1 MSVYDQPSPPA
12 RHVTAPAPRIA
23 QRVACGTVPD
33 LRAAAQHLYPD
44 LVDLR
49 RLLHRFPERGN
60 HLPETRRIVLEALE
74 GLPLD
79 IVAHETT
86 SGIVAVLEGDQPG
99 PVTLLRADMD
109 ALPVTEET
117 GLEFASLHDGF
128 MHACGHDLHTAM
140 LVGAARVLSSMKSD
154 LAGTVLFMFQPGEEG
169 FAGARFMLEEGLL
182 ATVEDRPSGAFAM
195 HVNTWTR
202 TGMVLHRKGPQL
214 ASDDEVR
221 VTVRGR
227 GGHASAPHLSY
238 DPIPVAAEIVLA
250 TQTAITRRIN
260 VFDPGVITFATVD
273 AGTTHNVIPETA
285 LLVGTIRAV
294 SDSTRRELHALI
306 NRVVPGIA
314 AAHDVEAEVEI
325 DMGYPVT
332 VNDPDH
338 TTWVDTVARDTLG
351 DDQVV
356 WMDSPVMGAED
367 WGYVLREVPGTMSFL
382 GACPPELEPGRA
394 AGLHSNR
401 AVFDEEA
408 MISGTA
414 LHAAVALAS
423 HSRPG
428 HPQAQA
434 VRPGP

>member
-1 MSVYDQPSPPA
+1 MVS
-12 RHVTAPAPRIA
+12 
-23 QRVACGTVPD
+23 D
-33 LRAAAQHLYPD
+33 LIAAAQHLFPE

-49 RLLHRFPERGN
+49 RLLHRFPEQGN
-60 HLPETRRIVLEALE
+60 HLPETRRIVLEALK

-86 SGIVAVLEGDQPG
+86 SGIVAALEGDHPG

-109 ALPVTEET
+109 ALPVTEAT
-117 GLEFASLHDGF
+117 GLEFASSHDGF

-140 LVGAARVLSSMKSD
+140 LVGAARLLSSMKSG

-182 ATVEDRPSGAFAM
+182 STVKDRPSSAFAI
-195 HVNTWTR
+195 HVNTWAR
-202 TGMVLHRKGPQL
+202 TGAVQHRRGSQL
-214 ASDDEVR
+214 ASADEAR
-221 VTVRGR
+221 VTILGK
-227 GGHASAPHLSY
+227 GGHASAPYLSY

-260 VFDPGVITFATVD
+260 VFEPGVVTFATVT

-285 LLVGTIRAV
+285 TMVATIRAV
-294 SDSTRRELHALI
+294 SESTRDQLHALI

-314 AAHDVEAEVEI
+314 AAHGVEAEVEI
-325 DMGYPVT
+325 KLGYPVT

-338 TTWVDTVARDTLG
+338 TAWVDTVARDTLG
-351 DDQVV
+351 DNCVA
-356 WMDSPVMGAED
+356 WMDSPIMAAED

-394 AGLHSNR
+394 PGLHSDR

-408 MISGTA
+408 MITGTA
-414 LHAAVALAS
+414 LHAAIALANGN
-423 HSRPG
+423 RG
-428 HPQAQA
+428 A
-434 VRPGP
+434 

>member
-1 MSVYDQPSPPA
+1 MSVDDQPSPPA
-12 RHVTAPAPRIA
+12 RHVTAPTPRIA

-33 LRAAAQHLYPD
+33 LHKAAQNLFPD

-86 SGIVAVLEGDQPG
+86 SGIVAVLEGDHPG

-117 GLEFASLHDGF
+117 GLEFASLNDGF

-294 SDSTRRELHALI
+294 SDSTREQMHALI
-306 NRVVPGIA
+306 EWWSPASPRPTTLRPRSRSTWGI
-314 AAHDVEAEVEI
+314 
-325 DMGYPVT
+325 
-332 VNDPDH
+332 
-338 TTWVDTVARDTLG
+338 R
-351 DDQVV
+351 
-356 WMDSPVMGAED
+356 
-367 WGYVLREVPGTMSFL
+367 
-382 GACPPELEPGRA
+382 
-394 AGLHSNR
+394 
-401 AVFDEEA
+401 
-408 MISGTA
+408 
-414 LHAAVALAS
+414 
-423 HSRPG
+423 
-428 HPQAQA
+428 
-434 VRPGP
+434 

>member
-1 MSVYDQPSPPA
+1 M
-12 RHVTAPAPRIA
+12 
-23 QRVACGTVPD
+23 PD
-33 LRAAAQHLYPD
+33 LRAAAQLLFPD
-44 LVDLR
+44 LVELR

-60 HLPETRRIVLEALE
+60 HLPKTRRIVLDALE

-79 IVAHETT
+79 IVLHETT
-86 SGIVAVLEGDQPG
+86 SGIVAALEGDHPG

-182 ATVEDRPSGAFAM
+182 TTANDRPSGAFAI

-202 TGMVLHRKGPQL
+202 TGMVLHRQGPQL
-214 ASDDEVR
+214 ASDDELR
-221 VTVRGR
+221 VTIRGK

-294 SDSTRRELHALI
+294 SDSTREQLHALI

-325 DMGYPVT
+325 ELGYPVT

-338 TTWVDTVARDTLG
+338 TAWVDTVARQTLG
-351 DDQVV
+351 DDRVV
-356 WMDSPVMGAED
+356 WMDSPIMGAED
-367 WGYVLREVPGTMSFL
+367 WGYVLQEVPGTMSFL

-401 AVFDEEA
+401 AVFDEQA

-414 LHAAVALAS
+414 LHAAVALS
-423 HSRPG
+423 NHGRPG
-428 HPQAQA
+428 L
-434 VRPGP
+434 

>member
-1 MSVYDQPSPPA
+1 M
-12 RHVTAPAPRIA
+12 
-23 QRVACGTVPD
+23 
-33 LRAAAQHLYPD
+33 
-44 LVDLR
+44 
-49 RLLHRFPERGN
+49 LHRFPERGN

-86 SGIVAVLEGDQPG
+86 SGIVAVLEGDRPG

-117 GLEFASLHDGF
+117 GLDFASLHHGF

-140 LVGAARVLSSMKSD
+140 LVGATRVLSSMKSD

-182 ATVEDRPSGAFAM
+182 ETAEDRPSGAFAI

-221 VTVRGR
+221 VTIRGK

-294 SDSTRRELHALI
+294 SDSTREQVHALI
-306 NRVVPGIA
+306 ERVAPNIA
-314 AAHDVEAEVEI
+314 AAHDMEAKVEI
-325 DMGYPVT
+325 NLGYPVT

-338 TTWVDTVARDTLG
+338 TTWVDTVARNTLG
-351 DDQVV
+351 DDHVR
-356 WMDSPVMGAED
+356 WMDSPFMGAED
-367 WGYVLREVPGTMSFL
+367 WGYVLQEVPGTMSFL
-382 GACPPELEPGRA
+382 GACPPQLEPGQA

-401 AVFDEEA
+401 AIFDEEA
-408 MISGTA
+408 MITGTA
-414 LHAAVALAS
+414 LHSAVAL
-423 HSRPG
+423 SRG
-428 HPQAQA
+428 
-434 VRPGP
+434 RRNE

>member
-1 MSVYDQPSPPA
+1 M
-12 RHVTAPAPRIA
+12 
-23 QRVACGTVPD
+23 PD
-33 LRAAAQHLYPD
+33 LRAAAQHLFPD

-60 HLPETRRIVLEALE
+60 HLPETRRIVLEAL
-74 GLPLD
+74 GSLPLD
-79 IVAHETT
+79 IVEHETT
-86 SGIVAVLEGDQPG
+86 SGIVAVLEGGRPG

-117 GLEFASLHDGF
+117 GLEFSSRHDGF

-140 LVGAARVLSSMKSD
+140 LVGAARLLSSMRSD
-154 LAGTVLFMFQPGEEG
+154 VAGTVLFMFQPGEEG

-182 ATVEDRPSGAFAM
+182 DTVKDRPSGAFAI

-221 VTVRGR
+221 VTIRGK
-227 GGHASAPHLSY
+227 GGHASAPYLSY
-238 DPIPVAAEIVLA
+238 DPIPVAAEIILA

-260 VFDPGVITFATVD
+260 VFDPGVITFATVA

-285 LLVGTIRAV
+285 LLVGTMRAV
-294 SDSTRRELHALI
+294 SDSTREQLHALV
-306 NRVVPGIA
+306 NRVVPSIA
-314 AAHDVEAEVEI
+314 AAHGVEAEVEI
-325 DMGYPVT
+325 NMGYPVT

-338 TTWVDTVARDTLG
+338 TAWVDTVARDTLG
-351 DDQVV
+351 DDRVA
-356 WMDSPVMGAED
+356 WMDSPIMGAED
-367 WGYVLREVPGTMSFL
+367 WGYVLQEVPGTMSFL

-408 MISGTA
+408 MITGTA
-414 LHAAVALAS
+414 LHAAIALA
-423 HSRPG
+423 HGTR
-428 HPQAQA
+428 QTE
-434 VRPGP
+434 

>member
-1 MSVYDQPSPPA
+1 M
-12 RHVTAPAPRIA
+12 
-23 QRVACGTVPD
+23 PD

-86 SGIVAVLEGDQPG
+86 SGIVAVLEGDHPG

-117 GLEFASLHDGF
+117 GLEFASLNDGF

-140 LVGAARVLSSMKSD
+140 LVGAARVLSQMKSD

-182 ATVEDRPSGAFAM
+182 ATVKDRPSGAFAI

-294 SDSTRRELHALI
+294 SDGTRRELHALI
-306 NRVVPGIA
+306 ERVVPGIA

-325 DMGYPVT
+325 NMGYPVT

-338 TTWVDTVARDTLG
+338 TAWVDSVARDTLG
-351 DDQVV
+351 DDCVA

-382 GACPPELEPGRA
+382 GACPPEFEPGRA

-414 LHAAVALAS
+414 LHAAVAL
-423 HSRPG
+423 SRAMSG
-428 HPQAQA
+428 E
-434 VRPGP
+434 

>member
-1 MSVYDQPSPPA
+1 M
-12 RHVTAPAPRIA
+12 
-23 QRVACGTVPD
+23 
-33 LRAAAQHLYPD
+33 
-44 LVDLR
+44 
-49 RLLHRFPERGN
+49 LHRFPERGN

-86 SGIVAVLEGDQPG
+86 SGIVAVLEGDHPG

-117 GLEFASLHDGF
+117 GLEFVSLHDGF

-140 LVGAARVLSSMKSD
+140 LVGAARVLSSMKSN

-182 ATVEDRPSGAFAM
+182 DTAEDRPSGAFAI

-221 VTVRGR
+221 VTIRGK

-294 SDSTRRELHALI
+294 SDSTRLQLHALI
-306 NRVVPGIA
+306 ERVAPNIA
-314 AAHDVEAEVEI
+314 AAHGVEAEVEI
-325 DMGYPVT
+325 DLGYPVT

-338 TTWVDTVARDTLG
+338 TTWVDTVARNTLG
-351 DDQVV
+351 DDHVV
-356 WMDSPVMGAED
+356 WMDSPFMGAED
-367 WGYVLREVPGTMSFL
+367 WGFVLQEVPGTMSFL
-382 GACPPELEPGRA
+382 GACPPQLEPGRA

-414 LHAAVALAS
+414 LHAAVAL
-423 HSRPG
+423 SR
-428 HPQAQA
+428 AMSEE
-434 VRPGP
+434 

>member
-1 MSVYDQPSPPA
+1 MAESVAS
-12 RHVTAPAPRIA
+12 
-23 QRVACGTVPD
+23 GTVPD
-33 LRAAAQHLYPD
+33 LLAAARELFPD

-49 RLLHRFPERGN
+49 RRFHQCPERGN
-60 HLPETRRIVLEALE
+60 HLPETRRIVLEALK

-79 IVAHETT
+79 IVLHETT
-86 SGIVAVLEGDQPG
+86 SGIVAVLEGDHPG

-117 GLEFASLHDGF
+117 GLEFASRNDGF

-140 LVGAARVLSSMKSD
+140 LVGTARLLSSMKSD

-182 ATVEDRPSGAFAM
+182 TTVDERPSGAFAI
-195 HVNTWTR
+195 HVNTWTP
-202 TGMVLHRKGPQL
+202 TGMLFHRKGPQL

-221 VTVRGR
+221 VTVRGK
-227 GGHASAPHLSY
+227 GGHASAPYLAY

-294 SDSTRRELHALI
+294 SDSTREQLHALL
-306 NRVVPGIA
+306 NRVVPNIA
-314 AAHDVEAEVEI
+314 AAHGVEAEVEI
-325 DMGYPVT
+325 EGGYPVT
-332 VNDPDH
+332 INDPDH
-338 TTWVDTVARDTLG
+338 TSWVDSVARRTLG
-351 DDQVV
+351 EDRVS
-356 WMDSPVMGAED
+356 WMESPVMGAED

-382 GACPPELEPGRA
+382 GACPPDLVPGQA
-394 AGLHSNR
+394 PGLHSNR
-401 AVFDEEA
+401 AVFDEKA
-408 MISGTA
+408 MITGTA
-414 LHAAVALAS
+414 LHAAVAIARCNGQGLVTA
-423 HSRPG
+423 
-428 HPQAQA
+428 
-434 VRPGP
+434 

>member
-1 MSVYDQPSPPA
+1 M
-12 RHVTAPAPRIA
+12 
-23 QRVACGTVPD
+23 PD
-33 LRAAAQHLYPD
+33 LRASAERLFPD

-49 RLLHRFPERGN
+49 RLLHRFPEQGN

-86 SGIVAVLEGDQPG
+86 SGIVAVLEGDHPG

-109 ALPVTEET
+109 ALPVTEAT
-117 GLEFASLHDGF
+117 GLGFASRHDGF

-140 LVGAARVLSSMKSD
+140 LVGAARLLSSMRSD

-182 ATVEDRPSGAFAM
+182 STVTDRPSSAFAI
-195 HVNTWTR
+195 HVNTWTP
-202 TGMVLHRKGPQL
+202 TGMVLHRGGPQL
-214 ASDDEVR
+214 ASADEAR
-221 VTVRGR
+221 VTIRGK
-227 GGHASAPHLSY
+227 GGHASAPYLAY

-260 VFDPGVITFATVD
+260 VFDPGVITFAHVV

-285 LLVGTIRAV
+285 SMVATIRAV
-294 SDSTRRELHALI
+294 SEDSREQLHALI
-306 NRVVPGIA
+306 TRVVPSIA
-314 AAHDVEAEVEI
+314 AAHGMEAEVELNL
-325 DMGYPVT
+325 GYPVT

-338 TTWVDTVARDTLG
+338 TAWVDTVARDTLG
-351 DDQVV
+351 NDRVV
-356 WMDSPVMGAED
+356 WMNSPIMAAED

-394 AGLHSNR
+394 PGLHSDR

-408 MISGTA
+408 MIIGTA
-414 LHAAVALAS
+414 LHGAIAMAS
-423 HSRPG
+423 GKRR
-428 HPQAQA
+428 A
-434 VRPGP
+434 

>member
-1 MSVYDQPSPPA
+1 M
-12 RHVTAPAPRIA
+12 
-23 QRVACGTVPD
+23 PD
-33 LRAAAQHLYPD
+33 LRAAAQHLFPD

-49 RLLHRFPERGN
+49 RSLHRFPEEGN

-86 SGIVAVLEGDQPG
+86 SGIVAVLKGDDPG

-109 ALPVTEET
+109 ALPVTEAT
-117 GLEFASLHDGF
+117 GLEFASHHDGF

-140 LVGAARVLSSMKSD
+140 LVGAARLLSSMRSD

-182 ATVEDRPSGAFAM
+182 STVMDRPSSAFAI
-195 HVNTWTR
+195 HVNTWTP
-202 TGMVLHRKGPQL
+202 TGMVLHRGGPQL
-214 ASDDEVR
+214 ASADEAR
-221 VTVRGR
+221 VTIRGK
-227 GGHASAPHLSY
+227 GGHASAPYLAY

-260 VFDPGVITFATVD
+260 VFDPGVITFAHVV

-285 LLVGTIRAV
+285 SMVATIRAV
-294 SDSTRRELHALI
+294 SEDTRRQLHALL
-306 NRVVPGIA
+306 NRVVPSIA
-314 AAHDVEAEVEI
+314 AAHGMEAEVEI
-325 DMGYPVT
+325 NLGYPVT

-338 TTWVDTVARDTLG
+338 TTWVNTVARDTLG
-351 DDQVV
+351 DDRVA
-356 WMDSPVMGAED
+356 WMDSPIMAAED

-382 GACPPELEPGRA
+382 GACPPALEPGRA
-394 AGLHSNR
+394 PGLHSDQ

-408 MISGTA
+408 MITGTA
-414 LHAAVALAS
+414 LHAAIALANGK
-423 HSRPG
+423 RR
-428 HPQAQA
+428 A
-434 VRPGP
+434 

>member
-1 MSVYDQPSPPA
+1 M
-12 RHVTAPAPRIA
+12 
-23 QRVACGTVPD
+23 PD

-49 RLLHRFPERGN
+49 RMLHRFPERGN

-86 SGIVAVLEGDQPG
+86 SGIVAVLEGDHPG

-154 LAGTVLFMFQPGEEG
+154 LPGTVLFMFQPGEEG

-182 ATVEDRPSGAFAM
+182 ETTEDRPSGAFAI

-221 VTVRGR
+221 VTIRGK

-294 SDSTRRELHALI
+294 SDSTRRQLHALI
-306 NRVVPGIA
+306 ERVVPNIA
-314 AAHDVEAEVEI
+314 AAHGVEAEVEI
-325 DMGYPVT
+325 DLGYPVT

-338 TTWVDTVARDTLG
+338 TAWVDAVARNTLG
-351 DDQVV
+351 DDHVV
-356 WMDSPVMGAED
+356 WMDSPFMGAED
-367 WGYVLREVPGTMSFL
+367 WGFVLQEVPGTMSFL
-382 GACPPELEPGRA
+382 GACPPQLEPGRA

-414 LHAAVALAS
+414 LHSAVAL
-423 HSRPG
+423 SRAMG
-428 HPQAQA
+428 EE
-434 VRPGP
+434 

>member
-1 MSVYDQPSPPA
+1 MSD
-12 RHVTAPAPRIA
+12 I
-23 QRVACGTVPD
+23 
-33 LRAAAQHLYPD
+33 RAAARHLFPD

-49 RLLHRFPERGN
+49 RMLHQFPERGN
-60 HLPETRRIVLEALE
+60 HVPKTRRIVLEALE
-74 GLPLD
+74 GLPLE
-79 IVAHETT
+79 IVLHETT
-86 SGIVAVLEGDQPG
+86 SGIVAVLEGDRPG

-117 GLEFASLHDGF
+117 GLGFASRHDGY
-128 MHACGHDLHTAM
+128 MHACGHDLHTTM
-140 LVGAARVLSSMKSD
+140 LVGAARLLSSMKSE

-182 ATVEDRPSGAFAM
+182 DTVSDRPSGAFAI

-202 TGMVLHRKGPQL
+202 TGMVLHRRGPQL
-214 ASDDEVR
+214 ASDDKVR
-221 VTVRGR
+221 ITIRGK
-227 GGHASAPHLSY
+227 GGHASAPYLSH

-260 VFDPGVITFATVD
+260 VFDPGVITFATVA

-285 LLVGTIRAV
+285 SLIGTIRAV
-294 SDSTRRELHALI
+294 SDTTRRRLHALI
-306 NRVVPGIA
+306 NRVVPNIA
-314 AAHDVEAEVEI
+314 AAHGVDAEVEI

-338 TTWVDTVARDTLG
+338 TTWVDAVAREALG
-351 DDQVV
+351 DGSVE
-356 WMDSPVMGAED
+356 WMDSPIMGAED

-408 MISGTA
+408 MITGTA
-414 LHAAVALAS
+414 LHAAMALA
-423 HSRPG
+423 HGNR
-428 HPQAQA
+428 
-434 VRPGP
+434 RD

>member
-1 MSVYDQPSPPA
+1 MGA
-12 RHVTAPAPRIA
+12 AERVTSGI
-23 QRVACGTVPD
+23 VPD
-33 LRAAAQHLYPD
+33 LQAAAQHLFPD

-49 RLLHRFPERGN
+49 RLLHQFPERGN

-74 GLPLD
+74 GLPLE

-86 SGIVAVLEGDQPG
+86 SGIVAVLEGDHPG

-117 GLEFASLHDGF
+117 SLEFSSRHDGF

-140 LVGAARVLSSMKSD
+140 LVGTARLLASMRSD
-154 LAGTVLFMFQPGEEG
+154 LAGRVLFMFQPGEEG

-182 ATVEDRPSGAFAM
+182 DTVNDRPSGAFAI

-221 VTVRGR
+221 VTIHGK
-227 GGHASAPHLSY
+227 GGHASAPY

-260 VFDPGVITFATVD
+260 VFDPGVITFATV
-273 AGTTHNVIPETA
+273 AGGTTHNVIPETA
-285 LLVGTIRAV
+285 SLIGTIRAV
-294 SDSTRRELHALI
+294 SDSTREQLHALI
-306 NRVVPGIA
+306 NRVAPSIA
-314 AAHDVEAEVEI
+314 AAHGVEAEVEI
-325 DMGYPVT
+325 KVGYPVT

-338 TTWVDTVARDTLG
+338 TAWVDAVARDALG
-351 DDQVV
+351 DDSVE
-356 WMDSPVMGAED
+356 WMDSPIMGAED

-382 GACPPELEPGRA
+382 GACPPELEPGQA

-401 AVFDEEA
+401 AVFDEKA
-408 MISGTA
+408 MITGTA
-414 LHAAVALAS
+414 LHAAMALA
-423 HSRPG
+423 HGSR
-428 HPQAQA
+428 QECSKN
-434 VRPGP
+434 